1 MSSPAWFPMTN
12 EPRYP
17 LLALARL
24 RMGIDGAGITTLVAG
39 AGCPLHCRWCINRR
53 LLKEGAPEQV
63 TAAQLL
69 ERVRIDDLYFRASGG
84 GVTFGGGEPLLHA
97 EFLRQFRS
105 LAPDEWKIR
114 LETSLAV
121 PAEQVIAAV
130 EAADEF
136 IVDCKDMNPEI
147 YRRYTGGDCD
157 LMVLNLRRLLD
168 LAGAERILVRVP
180 LIPDYNTEKD
190 QESSAAALKS
200 LGITRFDLFPYSR
213 RDL

>member
-1 MSSPAWFPMTN
+1 MD

-24 RMGIDGAGITTLVAG
+24 RMGTDGEGITTLVAG
-39 AGCPLHCRWCINRR
+39 AGCPLHCRWCINER
-53 LLKEGAPEQV
+53 LLREAAEQI

-69 ERVRIDDLYFRASGG
+69 ERVRIDNLYFCASGG
-84 GVTFGGGEPLLHA
+84 GITFGGGEPLLHA

-105 LAPDEWKIR
+105 LAPAQWKIR

-121 PAEQVIAAV
+121 PAEKVLPAV

-147 YRRYTGGDCD
+147 YRRYTGGDQS
-157 LMVLNLRRLLD
+157 LMVSNLRHLLH
-168 LAGAERILVRVP
+168 LIGSERIVVRVP
-180 LIPDYNTEKD
+180 LIPDYNAAED
-190 QESSAAALKS
+190 QANSVSSLKA
-200 LGITRFDLFPYSR
+200 LGITRFDLFPYIIR
-213 RDL
+213 K

>member
-1 MSSPAWFPMTN
+1 MTN

-24 RMGIDGAGITTLVAG
+24 RMGIDGAGVTTLVAG

-53 LLKEGAPEQV
+53 LLKEDSPEQV

-97 EFLRQFRS
+97 DFLRQFRS
-105 LAPDEWKIR
+105 LAPDGWKIR

-121 PAEQVIAAV
+121 HAEQVIAAA

-147 YRRYTGGDCD
+147 YRRYTGGDRD
-157 LMVLNLRRLLD
+157 LMVSNLRRLLD
-168 LAGAERILVRVP
+168 LAGA
-180 LIPDYNTEKD
+180 
-190 QESSAAALKS
+190 
-200 LGITRFDLFPYSR
+200 
-213 RDL
+213 

>member
-1 MSSPAWFPMTN
+1 MD
-12 EPRYP
+12 ELRYP

-24 RMGIDGAGITTLVAG
+24 RMGTDGEGITTLVAG
-39 AGCPLHCRWCINRR
+39 AGCPLHCRWCINER
-53 LLKEGAPEQV
+53 LLREATAEQI

-84 GVTFGGGEPLLHA
+84 GITFGGGEPLLHA

-105 LAPDEWKIR
+105 LAPAQWKIR

-121 PAEQVIAAV
+121 PAEKVLPAV

-147 YRRYTGGDCD
+147 YRRYTGGDQS
-157 LMVLNLRRLLD
+157 LMVSNLRCLLH
-168 LAGAERILVRVP
+168 LIGAERILVRVP
-180 LIPDYNTEKD
+180 LIPNYNTAAD
-190 QESSAAALKS
+190 QANSGRASATTKVL
-200 LGITRFDLFPYSR
+200 PPM
-213 RDL
+213 

>member
-1 MSSPAWFPMTN
+1 MD
-12 EPRYP
+12 ELRYP

-24 RMGIDGAGITTLVAG
+24 RMGTDGEGITTLVAG
-39 AGCPLHCRWCINRR
+39 AGCPLHCRWCINER
-53 LLKEGAPEQV
+53 LLREAAAEQI

-84 GVTFGGGEPLLHA
+84 GITFGGGEPLLHA

-105 LAPDEWKIR
+105 LAPAQWKIR

-121 PAEQVIAAV
+121 PAEKVLPAV

-147 YRRYTGGDCD
+147 YRRYTGGDQS
-157 LMVLNLRRLLD
+157 LMVSNLRCLLH
-168 LAGAERILVRVP
+168 LIGAERILVRVP
-180 LIPDYNTEKD
+180 LIPNYNTAAD
-190 QESSAAALKS
+190 QANSVSTLKA
-200 LGITRFDLFPYSR
+200 LGITRFDLFPYIIR
-213 RDL
+213 K

>member
-1 MSSPAWFPMTN
+1 MD
-12 EPRYP
+12 ELRYP

-24 RMGIDGAGITTLVAG
+24 RMGTDGEGITTLVAG
-39 AGCPLHCRWCINRR
+39 AGCPLHCRWCINER
-53 LLKEGAPEQV
+53 LLREAAAEQI

-84 GVTFGGGEPLLHA
+84 GITFGGGEPLLHA

-105 LAPDEWKIR
+105 LAPAQWKIR

-121 PAEQVIAAV
+121 PAEKVLPAV

-147 YRRYTGGDCD
+147 YRRYTGGDQS
-157 LMVLNLRRLLD
+157 LMVSNLRCLLH
-168 LAGAERILVRVP
+168 LIGAERILVRVP
-180 LIPDYNTEKD
+180 LIPNYNTAAD
-190 QESSAAALKS
+190 QANSVSSLKA
-200 LGITRFDLFPYSR
+200 LGITRFDLFPYIIR
-213 RDL
+213 K

>member
-1 MSSPAWFPMTN
+1 MTN

-53 LLKEGAPEQV
+53 LLKEDSPEQV

-97 EFLRQFRS
+97 DFLRQFRS
-105 LAPDEWKIR
+105 LAPDGWKVR

-121 PAEQVIAAV
+121 HAEQVIAAA

-147 YRRYTGGDCD
+147 YRRYTGGDRD
-157 LMVLNLRRLLD
+157 LMVSNLRRLLD

-190 QESSAAALKS
+190 QESSAASLKS

>member
-1 MSSPAWFPMTN
+1 MD
-12 EPRYP
+12 ELRYP

-24 RMGIDGAGITTLVAG
+24 RMGTDGEGITTLVAG
-39 AGCPLHCRWCINRR
+39 AGCPLHCRWCINER
-53 LLKEGAPEQV
+53 LLREAAAEQI

-84 GVTFGGGEPLLHA
+84 GITFGGGEPLLHA

-105 LAPDEWKIR
+105 LAPAQWKIR

-121 PAEQVIAAV
+121 PAEKVLPAA

-147 YRRYTGGDCD
+147 YRRYTGGDQS
-157 LMVLNLRRLLD
+157 LMVSNLRCLLH
-168 LAGAERILVRVP
+168 LIGAERILVRVP
-180 LIPDYNTEKD
+180 LIPDYNTTED
-190 QESSAAALKS
+190 QANSVSSLKA
-200 LGITRFDLFPYSR
+200 LGITRFDLFPYIIR
-213 RDL
+213 K